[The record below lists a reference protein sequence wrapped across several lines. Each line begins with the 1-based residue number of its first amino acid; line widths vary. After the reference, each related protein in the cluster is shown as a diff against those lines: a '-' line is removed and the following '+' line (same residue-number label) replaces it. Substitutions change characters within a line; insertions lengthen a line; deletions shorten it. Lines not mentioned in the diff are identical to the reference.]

1 MQEQANKLLMMF
13 INDAYGPTGKVSKK
27 TAIAMMKFV
36 EQVDGLQSVVNNG
49 CSKQITSFILP
60 WSPKDGE

>member
-49 CSKQITSFILP
+49 CSKQITSFSLP